1 MSFCLTD
8 KKSCKKQKTNIVK
21 KKRPSIIL
29 KIKKQQKKSKKNDI
43 KTCQN
48 MKKNKIKE

>member
-1 MSFCLTD
+1 MSYCLTD

-29 KIKKQQKKSKKNDI
+29 KITVKVV
-43 KTCQN
+43 
-48 MKKNKIKE
+48 KEKEKRKLKEK